1 MKGSGT
7 DAAQRQTTRMIERRV
22 LRDEVRERLMED
34 ILSGRLQPGE
44 RIVETRVAKELG
56 LSQTPVRE
64 ALRDL
69 ELLGFVV
76 TSAFRGATVRRVSP
90 EDWAEIYP
98 IRAALEGVAAR
109 TAAERISDDDVRK
122 LRELIEVMR
131 GASERGDK
139 HTTIQADIEFHAH
152 IVELSGNRVL
162 KQLWQSLRLAT
173 TTFLTVSV
181 THRPLLELAE
191 RHTVVLESLMSRDG
205 AAAEAAM
212 RSHISDLAEL
222 AISEPA
228 PVASSSPPTHMS
240 AAAWPTEIKR

>member
-1 MKGSGT
+1 MNESGT
-7 DAAQRQTTRMIERRV
+7 PAAQGQPTRLIERRV

-34 ILSGRLQPGE
+34 ILSGKLQPGE

-109 TAAERISDDDVRK
+109 AAAERISEEDVRR
-122 LRELIEVMR
+122 LRGLIDVMR
-131 GASERGDK
+131 SASQRGDK
-139 HTTIQADIEFHAH
+139 HATIAADIEFHAH

-191 RHTVVLESLMSRDG
+191 RHTVVLEALISRDG

-212 RSHISDLAEL
+212 RSHISDLAGL
-222 AISEPA
+222 PFSPTTSVGSTHPSA
-228 PVASSSPPTHMS
+228 PMS
-240 AAAWPTEIKR
+240 VGWSK

>member
-1 MKGSGT
+1 MNDSGT
-7 DAAQRQTTRMIERRV
+7 VAAQGQPTRLIERRV

-109 TAAERISDDDVRK
+109 AAAARISDEDVYR
-122 LRELIEVMR
+122 LRGLVEAMR
-131 GASERGDK
+131 SASQRGDK
-139 HTTIQADIEFHAH
+139 HATISADIEFHSH

-181 THRPLLELAE
+181 THRPLQELAE
-191 RHTVVLESLMSRDG
+191 RHTVVLEALISRDG

-212 RSHISDLAEL
+212 RSHISDLADL
-222 AISEPA
+222 PFPEPTPAASAHPGTRA
-228 PVASSSPPTHMS
+228 PTGWA
-240 AAAWPTEIKR
+240 K

>member
-1 MKGSGT
+1 MGESGT
-7 DAAQRQTTRMIERRV
+7 AATQPQASRMIERRV

-34 ILSGRLQPGE
+34 ILSGKLQPGE

-109 TAAERISDDDVRK
+109 AAAMRISDEDVRR

-131 GASERGDK
+131 SASQRGDK
-139 HTTIQADIEFHAH
+139 HATIEADIEFHAH
-152 IVELSGNRVL
+152 IVDLSGNRVL

-181 THRPLLELAE
+181 THRPLQELAE
-191 RHTVVLESLMSRDG
+191 RHTVVLEALISRDG
-205 AAAEAAM
+205 ASAEAAM
-212 RSHISDLAEL
+212 RSHISDLADL
-222 AISEPA
+222 PFSESTGGSPH
-228 PVASSSPPTHMS
+228 PSPHASTG
-240 AAAWPTEIKR
+240 WPK

>member
-1 MKGSGT
+1 MNESGT
-7 DAAQRQTTRMIERRV
+7 TAAQPHARRMIERRV

-34 ILSGRLQPGE
+34 ILAGRLQPGE

-109 TAAERISDDDVRK
+109 TAATRISDEDVRR
-122 LRELIEVMR
+122 LRGLIEVMR
-131 GASERGDK
+131 SASQRGDK
-139 HTTIQADIEFHAH
+139 HATIEADIEFHAH
-152 IVELSGNRVL
+152 IVDLSGNRVL

-181 THRPLLELAE
+181 THRPLRELAE
-191 RHTVVLESLMSRDG
+191 RHTVVLEALVSRDG

-212 RSHISDLAEL
+212 RSHISDLADL
-222 AISEPA
+222 PYSEST
-228 PVASSSPPTHMS
+228 SSGSPSAQMS
-240 AAAWPTEIKR
+240 GAWTK

>member
-1 MKGSGT
+1 MNESGT
-7 DAAQRQTTRMIERRV
+7 AVAQPRATRLIERRV

-34 ILSGRLQPGE
+34 ILSGKLQPGE

-109 TAAERISDDDVRK
+109 AAATRISDGDVHR
-122 LRELIEVMR
+122 LRGLIEVMR
-131 GASERGDK
+131 SASQRGDK
-139 HTTIQADIEFHAH
+139 HATIEADIEFHAH

-181 THRPLLELAE
+181 THRPLQELAE
-191 RHTVVLESLMSRDG
+191 RHTVVLEALVSRDG

-212 RSHISDLAEL
+212 RSHISDLANLPFTE
-222 AISEPA
+222 STSGGSPHPPA
-228 PVASSSPPTHMS
+228 RMS
-240 AAAWPTEIKR
+240 AGWPE

>member
-1 MKGSGT
+1 MSESGT
-7 DAAQRQTTRMIERRV
+7 AAAQSQPTRMIERRV

-34 ILSGRLQPGE
+34 ILSGKLQPGE

-109 TAAERISDDDVRK
+109 AAAARISDDDVRH
-122 LRELIEVMR
+122 LRGLIETMR
-131 GASERGDK
+131 SASQRGDK
-139 HTTIQADIEFHAH
+139 HATIAADIEFHAH
-152 IVELSGNRVL
+152 IVELSENRVL

-181 THRPLLELAE
+181 THRPLQELAE
-191 RHTVVLESLMSRDG
+191 RHTVVLEALVSRDG
-205 AAAEAAM
+205 AVAEAAM
-212 RSHISDLAEL
+212 RSHISDLADL
-222 AISEPA
+222 PFSESTSG
-228 PVASSSPPTHMS
+228 SSTHSPSHTTID
-240 AAAWPTEIKR
+240 WPK

>member
-1 MKGSGT
+1 MKEPRGV
-7 DAAQRQTTRMIERRV
+7 AQRQAVTIERRV
-22 LRDEVRERLMED
+22 LRDQVRERLMED

-98 IRAALEGVAAR
+98 IRAVLEGVAAR
-109 TAAERISDDDVRK
+109 AAAARISDEDIKR
-122 LRELIEVMR
+122 LRELIEEMR
-131 GASERGDK
+131 AASGRGDK
-139 HTTIQADIEFHAH
+139 HATIQADIDFHAH

-181 THRPLLELAE
+181 THRPLEELAE
-191 RHTVVLESLMSRDG
+191 RHTAVLEALMSRDG
-205 AAAEAAM
+205 AAAESAM
-212 RSHISDLAEL
+212 RSHISDLADLPLPEPGFGGSL
-222 AISEPA
+222 HPAEPISA
-228 PVASSSPPTHMS
+228 
-240 AAAWPTEIKR
+240 RG

>member
-1 MKGSGT
+1 MSESGT
-7 DAAQRQTTRMIERRV
+7 TAAQPQARRMIERRV

-34 ILSGRLQPGE
+34 ILSGKLQPGE

-109 TAAERISDDDVRK
+109 TAATRISDEDVRR
-122 LRELIEVMR
+122 LRGLIEVMR
-131 GASERGDK
+131 SASQRGDK
-139 HTTIQADIEFHAH
+139 HATIEADIEFHAH
-152 IVELSGNRVL
+152 IVDLSGNRVL

-181 THRPLLELAE
+181 THRPLQELAE
-191 RHTVVLESLMSRDG
+191 RHTVVLEALVSRDG

-212 RSHISDLAEL
+212 RSHISDLADL
-222 AISEPA
+222 PYSE
-228 PVASSSPPTHMS
+228 STSTGSPSDHMS
-240 AAAWPTEIKR
+240 VAWTK

>member
-1 MKGSGT
+1 MNESGT
-7 DAAQRQTTRMIERRV
+7 TAAQPHARRMIERRV

-34 ILSGRLQPGE
+34 ILSGKLQPGE

-109 TAAERISDDDVRK
+109 TAAARISDEDVRR
-122 LRELIEVMR
+122 LRGLIEVMR
-131 GASERGDK
+131 SASQRGDK
-139 HTTIQADIEFHAH
+139 HATIEADIEFHAH
-152 IVELSGNRVL
+152 IVDLSGNRVL

-181 THRPLLELAE
+181 THRPLRELAE
-191 RHTVVLESLMSRDG
+191 RHTVVLEALVSRDG
-205 AAAEAAM
+205 TAAEAAM
-212 RSHISDLAEL
+212 RSHISDLADL
-222 AISEPA
+222 PYSEST
-228 PVASSSPPTHMS
+228 SSGSPSAHMS
-240 AAAWPTEIKR
+240 AAWTK

>member
-1 MKGSGT
+1 MNESGAA
-7 DAAQRQTTRMIERRV
+7 AAQGPTTRVIERRV

-109 TAAERISDDDVRK
+109 TAAMRISDEDVRL
-122 LRELIEVMR
+122 LRELIEAMR
-131 GASERGDK
+131 SASQRGDK
-139 HTTIQADIEFHAH
+139 HATIEADIEFHAR
-152 IVELSGNRVL
+152 IVDLSGNRVL

-181 THRPLLELAE
+181 THRPLQELAE
-191 RHTVVLESLMSRDG
+191 RHTVVLDALVSRDG

-212 RSHISDLAEL
+212 RSHISDLADL
-222 AISEPA
+222 PFPDSAGFRHPPA
-228 PVASSSPPTHMS
+228 QMS
-240 AAAWPTEIKR
+240 AGWPK